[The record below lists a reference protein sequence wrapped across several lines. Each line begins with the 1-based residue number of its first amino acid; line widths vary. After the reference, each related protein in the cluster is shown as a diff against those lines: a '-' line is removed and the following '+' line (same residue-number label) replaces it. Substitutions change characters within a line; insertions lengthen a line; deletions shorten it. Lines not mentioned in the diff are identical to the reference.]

1 MQKIHSLH
9 KLHTANR
16 QGLGNENSS
25 LKVVGVLGPFDT
37 NNKIVNDVQK
47 DKRYVYYAILNNT
60 PKQSNIS
67 KIKWAV
73 SYDENDSSNSYYLFS
88 GGFIE
93 NNKIKVSISIN
104 KAKEKFRIYA
114 YTGNLPDKNIFLE
127 VKFGI
132 KKEDINYPLLILQ
145 GSRKKGRNRENTDI
159 HNDLRYND
167 YTENEAGLSKLK
179 DELMTEDNP
188 NENLIN
194 SIINKFRNNFFTK
207 SNKELFEIFD
217 DKIEWFSRGD
227 LERVAKDVI
236 SKVRQNKGGAYKNS
250 VLTNKVKN
258 HQNSKNFVKKVKEA
272 IIFELKKTKGN
283 ISEVA
288 KVVTTGDD
296 KGNWVLFNW
305 LKKND
310 VKSLNFPEKFSG
322 LGILINDM
330 WAYEVNV
337 LEYDTKLLNKNG
349 YGVVKLK
356 LLFGY
361 YDHFGLDYPDLIKYP
376 EYDIFYAWYTL
387 QHFRGYKPLITTIE
401 FEEYLTVKI

>member
-1 MQKIHSLH
+1 MQTLHSLH

-25 LKVVGVLGPFDT
+25 LKVVGILGPFDT

-93 NNKIKVSISIN
+93 NNKIKVSISVN
-104 KAKEKFRIYA
+104 KAKVKFRIYA

-127 VKFGI
+127 VKLGI
-132 KKEDINYPLLILQ
+132 KTEEIKYPLLILQ
-145 GSRKKGRNRENTDI
+145 GSRKKGRNYENTDI

-167 YTENEAGLSKLK
+167 YEENEAGLSKLK

-250 VLTNKVKN
+250 VLTNKIKN

-272 IIFELKKTKGN
+272 ITFELKKAKGN

-288 KVVTTGDD
+288 KVITIGDD
-296 KGNWVLFNW
+296 KGNWVLFSW

-337 LEYDTKLLNKNG
+337 LEYDTKLLNKRG